1 MVTEHIIYPF
11 FSKRLLFLNWIRC
24 HDSGLLGKW
33 IGADQKSRSYLE
45 TLFRQTMLKQFI
57 AFHFVLTK
65 SNLNTQATR
74 VCRLV
79 YHESQFKTFL
89 SPNTLLK
96 VRTDSPACFLVL
108 FSQTACSQFW
118 MEGLMHLSWSFATF
132 CYCCLHNGL
141 KGHIMLW
148 KYLTSEW
155 RFLNTLPILFFLC
168 SIFRG
173 VCLMVARNDLDF
185 NRWT

>member
-1 MVTEHIIYPF
+1 MIRVSLVSGLEPIKRAAVIW
-11 FSKRLLFLNWIRC
+11 RLLCSVKQCWN
-24 HDSGLLGKW
+24 SLLL
-33 IGADQKSRSYLE
+33 S
-45 TLFRQTMLKQFI
+45 
-57 AFHFVLTK
+57 K
-65 SNLNTQATR
+65 SNLKTQATR

-118 MEGLMHLSWSFATF
+118 MEGLMYLSWSFATF
-132 CYCCLHNGL
+132 CYCCLLNGL

-185 NRWT
+185 NMWT